1 MAIDHLEFPL
11 AKAEYL
17 FNHSVASDK
26 GGDKQRFWRRIMGF
40 RSPKALREAIL
51 AKVTLD
57 QLEPTSPNQYGDRY
71 QAVILIRGPSGII
84 WHIKTL
90 WIVLTGESVARF
102 VTAVPE
108 RFGRQP

>member
-1 MAIDHLEFPL
+1 MAIDYLEFPL

-17 FNHSVASDK
+17 FNYTAASGK
-26 GGDKQRFWRRIMGF
+26 GGDKQRFWRKIMGF
-40 RSPKALREAIL
+40 TSPKVVREAIL
-51 AKVTLD
+51 VKVTLD
-57 QLEPTSPNQYGDRY
+57 QLEPTSPNQYGERY
-71 QAVILIRGPSGII
+71 QAVVLIRGPSGIT
-84 WHIKTL
+84 WQIKTI